1 MPEDTPTESVLSM
14 KQQGLSNNQIIA
26 ALQRQGYNTN
36 QILDAM
42 NQADIRMQTKRPFDV
57 EGGNMA
63 DPNAP
68 GAPVGAPVGAPMGA
82 PGGYPDAGQE
92 LPPIDDGADTGRI
105 EEIAEAIIEEKW
117 TDLMEN
123 INRIVEWK
131 DKTESRITQME
142 TMMKSIKDDFDKM
155 HTSILERVTDYDK
168 HIGDV
173 GTEVKALEKVFQKV
187 LPGFIENVSELSRIT
202 EDMKR
207 HPAAAPRP
215 PPHQ

>member
-1 MPEDTPTESVLSM
+1 MPEDTPTEAVLGM
-14 KQQGLSNNQIIA
+14 KQQGITNNQIIA

-42 NQADIRMQTKRPFDV
+42 NQADMRMQTKRPFDV
-57 EGGNMA
+57 AGGNKMA
-63 DPNAP
+63 DPNVP
-68 GAPVGAPVGAPMGA
+68 EGTYPGAPMGA
-82 PGGYPDAGQE
+82 PTGDPGYPLGGE
-92 LPPIDDGADTGRI
+92 LPPMDDGMMDTGRI

-123 INRIVEWK
+123 INRIVTWK
-131 DKTESRITQME
+131 DKTEARITQIE

-155 HTSILERVTDYDK
+155 HTSILERVGDYDK

-187 LPGFIENVSELSRIT
+187 LPGFMENVAELSRIT
-202 EDMKR
+202 ENMKR
-207 HPAAAPRP
+207 SS
-215 PPHQ
+215 

>member
-1 MPEDTPTESVLSM
+1 MPEDTPTEAVLSM
-14 KQQGLSNNQIIA
+14 RQQGLTNNQVIA

-42 NQADIRMQTKRPFDV
+42 NQADIRMQTRRPFDV
-57 EGGNMA
+57 EGGKMA
-63 DPNAP
+63 NQNVPEGMTPGAYPAP
-68 GAPVGAPVGAPMGA
+68 GE
-82 PGGYPDAGQE
+82 E
-92 LPPIDDGADTGRI
+92 LPPMDMGVDTGRI

-131 DKTESRITQME
+131 DKTEARITQME
-142 TMMKSIKDDFDKM
+142 TMMKSIKDDFDKI
-155 HTSILERVTDYDK
+155 HTSVLERVGEYDK

-202 EDMKR
+202 DDLKK
-207 HPAAAPRP
+207 
-215 PPHQ
+215 QQK

>member
-1 MPEDTPTESVLSM
+1 MPEDTPTEAVLSM
-14 KQQGLSNNQIIA
+14 RQQGLTNNQVIA

-42 NQADIRMQTKRPFDV
+42 NQADIRMQTRRPFDV
-57 EGGNMA
+57 EGGTMPNPN
-63 DPNAP
+63 DPNLPP
-68 GAPVGAPVGAPMGA
+68 GAFPAAGA
-82 PGGYPDAGQE
+82 E
-92 LPPIDDGADTGRI
+92 LPPLEGVDSGRI

-131 DKTESRITQME
+131 EKTEARITQME
-142 TMMKSIKDDFDKM
+142 TMMKAIKDDFDKI
-155 HTSILERVTDYDK
+155 HTSVLERVGDYDK
-168 HIGDV
+168 HIEEV

-202 EDMKR
+202 DEMKKQR
-207 HPAAAPRP
+207 
-215 PPHQ
+215 

>member
-1 MPEDTPTESVLSM
+1 MPEDTPTESTLSM
-14 KQQGLSNNQIIA
+14 KQQGLTNNQIIA

-42 NQADIRMQTKRPFDV
+42 NQADIRMQTRRPFDV

-68 GAPVGAPVGAPMGA
+68 GVPTGAPMGN
-82 PGGYPDAGQE
+82 PGMMPGAGQE
-92 LPPIDDGADTGRI
+92 LPPVDMDGSMIDSGRI

-131 DKTESRITQME
+131 EKTEERITQIE

-155 HTSILERVTDYDK
+155 HTSILDRVGDYDK

-187 LPGFIENVSELSRIT
+187 LPGFIENVSELSKIT
-202 EDMKR
+202 ADLKN
-207 HPAAAPRP
+207 RP
-215 PPHQ
+215 SGAQHQQPHQ